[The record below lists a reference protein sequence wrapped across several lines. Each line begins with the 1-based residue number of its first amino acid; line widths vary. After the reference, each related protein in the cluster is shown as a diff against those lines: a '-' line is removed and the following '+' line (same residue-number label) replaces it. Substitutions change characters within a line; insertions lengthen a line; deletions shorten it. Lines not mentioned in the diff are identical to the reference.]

1 MRCTLPSPYAWL
13 QSSLALL
20 GAACGTAAT
29 APPLPWEAGT
39 ADARAEDEAARASSE
54 GGAMSPD
61 PGDATNHG
69 AGGPSLAGCTIFSA
83 DDPFRQDVSLAEV
96 DPAWTSAL
104 FTNATKKSLHPDFGN
119 SGAAVYGMPINVVPA
134 GTAPVTVAFDYADES
149 DPSPY
154 PVPPPDVVKLEG
166 GTATSCDGD
175 CHLLIV
181 EQETCLLYE
190 AWACHYAGGWRCG
203 SGAKFDLGRS
213 SYGQRPPGHT
223 SADAAGLAITPGLVR
238 YREVAD
244 GVIRHALRF
253 TMHCTQDGF
262 VAPASHFAVPTGS
275 GGCPAQRTAESLS
288 DYHARLRALGYPPM
302 GLRVRLKSSYPVAA
316 LPPEAKVI
324 ATAMKTYGMI
334 LADNGSD
341 YYFQGEADPGWSDDL
356 DVLKTIPGDAFE
368 ALATGTVT
376 H

>member
-1 MRCTLPSPYAWL
+1 
-13 QSSLALL
+13 
-20 GAACGTAAT
+20 
-29 APPLPWEAGT
+29 
-39 ADARAEDEAARASSE
+39 
-54 GGAMSPD
+54 
-61 PGDATNHG
+61 
-69 AGGPSLAGCTIFSA
+69 
-83 DDPFRQDVSLAEV
+83 
-96 DPAWTSAL
+96 
-104 FTNATKKSLHPDFGN
+104 
-119 SGAAVYGMPINVVPA
+119 
-134 GTAPVTVAFDYADES
+134 
-149 DPSPY
+149 
-154 PVPPPDVVKLEG
+154 
-166 GTATSCDGD
+166 
-175 CHLLIV
+175 
-181 EQETCLLYE
+181 
-190 AWACHYAGGWRCG
+190 
-203 SGAKFDLGRS
+203 
-213 SYGQRPPGHT
+213 
-223 SADAAGLAITPGLVR
+223 
-238 YREVAD
+238 
-244 GVIRHALRF
+244 
-253 TMHCTQDGF
+253 MHCTQDGF